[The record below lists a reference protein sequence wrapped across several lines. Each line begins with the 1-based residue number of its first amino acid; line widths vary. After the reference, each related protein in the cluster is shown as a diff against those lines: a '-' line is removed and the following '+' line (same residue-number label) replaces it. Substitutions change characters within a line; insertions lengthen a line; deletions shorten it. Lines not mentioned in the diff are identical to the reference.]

1 MKICVFAAGLF
12 LIASC
17 AFAGDFDGK
26 WKGEYAGGMGDP
38 MTLTYTFKTAEKTCT
53 GSVMSSTDSK
63 ETPLKDC
70 KIDAKNISFAADVDF
85 QGMTLKFK
93 YKGVL
98 SGEEIKLTFDMDM
111 GGMPGMGGPGAGG
124 PGAGAPPAGGAPAG
138 GPPAAKQELTV
149 KKVKA

>member
-26 WKGEYAGGMGDP
+26 WKGDYNSGMGDP

-53 GSVMSSTDSK
+53 GSVMSSMDSK

-85 QGMTLKFK
+85 QGTSLKFK

-98 SGEEIKLTFDMDM
+98 SGEEIKLTFEMDM
-111 GGMPGMGGPGAGG
+111 GGMGGPGAGGPPGGAGGPGAGG
-124 PGAGAPPAGGAPAG
+124 PGAGGPGAP
-138 GPPAAKQELTV
+138 KQEVTV
-149 KKVKA
+149 KKVK

>member
-1 MKICVFAAGLF
+1 MKICVFVAGML

-17 AFAGDFDGK
+17 AIAGDFDGK
-26 WKGEYAGGMGDP
+26 WKGDYNSGMGDP
-38 MTLTYTFKTAEKTCT
+38 MTLTYTFKTADKTCT

-93 YKGVL
+93 YTGVL
-98 SGEEIKLTFDMDM
+98 SGEEIKLSFEMDM
-111 GGMPGMGGPGAGG
+111 GGMGGPGGGPGAGG
-124 PGAGAPPAGGAPAG
+124 PGGGAAPAG
-138 GPPAAKQELTV
+138 SHG
-149 KKVKA
+149 

>member
-1 MKICVFAAGLF
+1 MKICVFAAGLL

-26 WKGEYAGGMGDP
+26 WKGDYNSGMGDP

-53 GSVMSSTDSK
+53 GSVMSSMDSK
-63 ETPLKDC
+63 ETPIKDC
-70 KIDAKNISFAADVDF
+70 KIDAKNISFGADVDF
-85 QGMTLKFK
+85 QGSTLNFK

-98 SGEEIKLTFDMDM
+98 SGEEIKLSFEM

-124 PGAGAPPAGGAPAG
+124 PGAGGPGAG
-138 GPPAAKQELTV
+138 GPGAPKQEVTV
-149 KKVKA
+149 KKVTTPSK